1 MPTDFKGIAV
11 ALLTI
16 ISLVGL
22 LAFCVAGCSSGPPKP
37 KTHTSVPSLDV
48 AQERVKQLR
57 SSIEDAKD
65 GVSRL
70 KARHELIDYKESLVK

>member
-1 MPTDFKGIAV
+1 MTFIVFLVSIA
-11 ALLTI
+11 ACTLFLC
-16 ISLVGL
+16 S
-22 LAFCVAGCSSGPPKP
+22 CSSGPPKP

-48 AQERVKQLR
+48 AQERVKRLR